1 MLQLLPN
8 LLYKILQIGAS
19 TLVDM
24 LFVIKFVRIINIFL
38 DILLTYYVSSPRK
51 KEKGSV
57 NRHCKVSVKKLL
69 YVTLL
74 YFILDFWQ
82 IYQ

>member
-38 DILLTYYVSSPRK
+38 DILITYYVSSPRK
-51 KEKGSV
+51 KKMVMLIG
-57 NRHCKVSVKKLL
+57 
-69 YVTLL
+69 
-74 YFILDFWQ
+74 I
-82 IYQ
+82 

>member
-24 LFVIKFVRIINIFL
+24 LFVIKFVKIINIFL
-38 DILLTYYVSSPRK
+38 DILITNYVSSPRK
-51 KEKGSV
+51 KENGNV
-57 NRHCKVSVKKLL
+57 NRHLRCPLKNYFMSHYYTL
-69 YVTLL
+69 Y
-74 YFILDFWQ
+74 
-82 IYQ
+82 

>member
-8 LLYKILQIGAS
+8 LLYKSLQIGAS

-38 DILLTYYVSSPRK
+38 DILIT
-51 KEKGSV
+51 
-57 NRHCKVSVKKLL
+57 
-69 YVTLL
+69 
-74 YFILDFWQ
+74 
-82 IYQ
+82 